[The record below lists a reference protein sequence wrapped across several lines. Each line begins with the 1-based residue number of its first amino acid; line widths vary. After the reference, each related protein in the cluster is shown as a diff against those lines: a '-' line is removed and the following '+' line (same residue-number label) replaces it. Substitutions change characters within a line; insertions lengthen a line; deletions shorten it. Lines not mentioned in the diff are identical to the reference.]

1 MGDIVLNN
9 GTTITA
15 EELAEIA
22 GEVKKLIAKEA
33 KEPSQYEEVNSL
45 ANLTTLPALL
55 QNGAVYQLVR
65 AKVELLKGKDA
76 KELEMRLSE
85 TAIQWCRD
93 GDEVWQDLITIDKI
107 QEPAKAT
114 IAAAEKATEDA
125 IAAETERKSGWQAWF
140 ENATTGVKAIWSK
153 WFGDTKT
160 DWTAFDT
167 AASQAESE
175 RELEEQVRLSAEN
188 IRNSAENERQSAETA
203 RASAETTRQSQESA
217 RANAETA
224 RQSEE
229 AVRQSNESSRETA
242 EEGRVNAESA
252 RANAETARQSAWAAW
267 FEHATTGVKAIWNSW
282 FGTTKSDWN
291 SFNTAANQAESSRAT
306 EYASLREDIVAKTE
320 AADEAAAYANEMAD
334 HTPII
339 GEDGYW
345 YRWDSVNDVYVR
357 TDDYAKGG
365 ADYPVFGLDVETMN
379 VTVDAAISND
389 RYAVTD
395 DGVLVVLF

>member
-1 MGDIVLNN
+1 METDLQIVHAGLLPTVSSVTDADMILIVQAKRLKRALPSAMKGEKGD
-9 GTTITA
+9 
-15 EELAEIA
+15 
-22 GEVKKLIAKEA
+22 
-33 KEPSQYEEVNSL
+33 
-45 ANLTTLPALL
+45 
-55 QNGAVYQLVR
+55 
-65 AKVELLKGKDA
+65 KGDRVM
-76 KELEMRLSE
+76 MRLGD
-85 TAIQWCRD
+85 TAIQWQYE
-93 GDEVWQDLITIDKI
+93 GNETWKDLITYEKI

-114 IAAAEKATEDA
+114 IEAAQKATNDA
-125 IAAETERKSGWQAWF
+125 IAAETARRNSWAVWF

-153 WFGDTKT
+153 
-160 DWTAFDT
+160 
-167 AASQAESE
+167 
-175 RELEEQVRLSAEN
+175 
-188 IRNSAENERQSAETA
+188 
-203 RASAETTRQSQESA
+203 
-217 RANAETA
+217 
-224 RQSEE
+224 
-229 AVRQSNESSRETA
+229 
-242 EEGRVNAESA
+242 
-252 RANAETARQSAWAAW
+252 
-267 FEHATTGVKAIWNSW
+267 W

-345 YRWDSVNDVYVR
+345 YRWDAEQDVYVK

-379 VTVDAAISND
+379 VTVDAVISND

>member
-9 GTTITA
+9 GTVITA

-85 TAIQWCRD
+85 TAIQWRRD
-93 GDEVWQDLITIDKI
+93 GDDVWQDLITIAEI
-107 QEPAKAT
+107 QEPAKAAT
-114 IAAAEKATEDA
+114 DAANAAATKANKAATNADTATGKANTATTNANAATTAANNAATSANAAATAANNAADRVDDSITDISAEKTAAINAANSANSAATSANSAATKATE
-125 IAAETERKSGWQAWF
+125 AATSA
-140 ENATTGVKAIWSK
+140 NNMAS
-153 WFGDTKT
+153 
-160 DWTAFDT
+160 
-167 AASQAESE
+167 AAS
-175 RELEEQVRLSAEN
+175 SAAIEADTSAAKA
-188 IRNSAENERQSAETA
+188 NSAATSATSA
-203 RASAETTRQSQESA
+203 AS
-217 RANAETA
+217 
-224 RQSEE
+224 
-229 AVRQSNESSRETA
+229 V
-242 EEGRVNAESA
+242 
-252 RANAETARQSAWAAW
+252 
-267 FEHATTGVKAIWNSW
+267 
-282 FGTTKSDWN
+282 
-291 SFNTAANQAESSRAT
+291 ANQ
-306 EYASLREDIVAKTE
+306 
-320 AADEAAAYANEMAD
+320 AAAYANEMAD

-345 YRWDSVNDVYVR
+345 YRWDSVNDVYVK

-379 VTVDAAISND
+379 VTVDAVISND

-395 DGVLVVLF
+395 DGILVVLF